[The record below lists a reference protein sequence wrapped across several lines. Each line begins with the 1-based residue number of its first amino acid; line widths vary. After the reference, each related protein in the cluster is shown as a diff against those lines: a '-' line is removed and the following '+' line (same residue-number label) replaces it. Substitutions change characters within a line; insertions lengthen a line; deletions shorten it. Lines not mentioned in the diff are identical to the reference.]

1 MPHCR
6 KPVVVT
12 LNHPERAEQADPVLG
27 DVVAEPI
34 EFNQVGFDTADF
46 KLVLQRFLLDDI

>member
-6 KPVVVT
+6 QSVVVT

-34 EFNQVGFDTADF
+34 QFNQVGFDTADF